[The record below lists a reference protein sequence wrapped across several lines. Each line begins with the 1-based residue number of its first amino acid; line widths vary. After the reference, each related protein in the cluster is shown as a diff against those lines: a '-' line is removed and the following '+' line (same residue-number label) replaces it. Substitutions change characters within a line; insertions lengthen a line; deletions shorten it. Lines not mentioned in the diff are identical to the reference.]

1 MSKVTHLV
9 ESFIDGLVVVGLYRA
24 KVRLDELEV
33 AIASEEGHTTGVIK
47 TGSEHNEQ
55 IVDEQGL
62 VVQVELESFV
72 VELYVSHLD
81 QLKL

>member
-9 ESFIDGLVVVGLYRA
+9 ESFIDSLVVVGLYRA
-24 KVRLDELEV
+24 KVRLDKLEM
-33 AIASEEGHTTGVIK
+33 AITSEEGHAAGVVK
-47 TGSEHNEQ
+47 ARSEHNEQ

-72 VELYVSHLD
+72 VELDVSHLD
-81 QLKL
+81 